1 VVAERIPTA
10 PVTMPEPPPNPPP
23 PPAMPPGNMMPPGS
37 MPTVVAEPPPQAIS
51 KERSVPPNLQT
62 MANEPIIVPEQKP
75 AVPPPGYRPPPRT
88 EQVESYSSPAPRTDM
103 TICSKCNQA
112 NHPGSAFCAACGNV
126 LTVAQTI
133 VMTSPY
139 VAAPKGKL
147 HLVMEG
153 GQAGEVYDLNE
164 ETVIGRASGDMIF
177 PHDGFMSGRHARIVR
192 RGTSFVLVDEA
203 SRNGTFIR
211 IKGEVELKSGDMIL
225 IGKQLFRF
233 EQ

>member
-1 VVAERIPTA
+1 
-10 PVTMPEPPPNPPP
+10 
-23 PPAMPPGNMMPPGS
+23 
-37 MPTVVAEPPPQAIS
+37 
-51 KERSVPPNLQT
+51 
-62 MANEPIIVPEQKP
+62 MANEPPIVPEQKP

-88 EQVESYSSPAPRTDM
+88 EQVESYQSQSARADGTVCP
-103 TICSKCNQA
+103 KCNHPNQA
-112 NHPGSAFCAACGNV
+112 GSAFCAACGNV

-139 VAAPKGKL
+139 AAATKGKL

-153 GQAGEVYDLNE
+153 GQAGETYELGE

-192 RGTSFVLVDEA
+192 RGANFVLVDEG